1 MIFYQTLFF
10 VIFYVSMR
18 LNIFLVDLDV
28 LFEDNHIIAVNKRSG
43 DIVQGD
49 ETGDKPLSDFVKDY
63 IKINYQKPGDV
74 FLGVVH
80 RIDRPVSG
88 IVLFARTSKSLT
100 RLNALFQ
107 TKEIQK
113 TYWCVVKNKPKD
125 NAGTLIHY
133 HIKDAVSRKAKLFDK
148 EVAHSKK
155 CVLHYKLLASS
166 DHYHLLEV
174 QLETG
179 RFHQIRAQ
187 LSKIGSP
194 IKGDIKYG
202 FDRPNENS
210 RSIHLHARKIEFMHP
225 VKNAT
230 IEIIAPVPDEV
241 IWKFFE
247 EKMS

>member
-1 MIFYQTLFF
+1 MLEILY
-10 VIFYVSMR
+10 
-18 LNIFLVDLDV
+18 
-28 LFEDNHIIAVNKRSG
+28 EDNHIIAVNKRSG

-63 IKINYQKPGDV
+63 IKEKYGKPGEV

-100 RLNALFQ
+100 RLNELFK
-107 TKEIQK
+107 TKEIAK
-113 TYWCVVKNKPKD
+113 TYWAVVKNKPKED
-125 NAGTLIHY
+125 SGTLIHF
-133 HIKDAVSRKAKLFDK
+133 HLKDEKQRKAKLFEK

-155 CVLHYKLLASS
+155 CVLHYKLLASL
-166 DHYHLLEV
+166 DNYHLLEI

-187 LSKIGSP
+187 LAKTGSP

-202 FDRPNENS
+202 YERPNENT
-210 RSIHLHARKIEFMHP
+210 RSIHLHARRIVFTHP
-225 VKNAT
+225 VKNEPL
-230 IEIIAPVPDEV
+230 EIVASVPDEK

>member
-1 MIFYQTLFF
+1 MPEILY
-10 VIFYVSMR
+10 
-18 LNIFLVDLDV
+18 
-28 LFEDNHIIAVNKRSG
+28 EDNHIIAVNKRSG

-63 IKINYQKPGDV
+63 IKEKYEKPGEV

-88 IVLFARTSKSLT
+88 IVLFARTSKSLS
-100 RLNALFQ
+100 RLNELFK
-107 TKEIQK
+107 TKDIRK
-113 TYWCVVKNKPKD
+113 TYWAVVKNKPKETE
-125 NAGTLIHY
+125 GTLVHY
-133 HIKDAVSRKAKLFDK
+133 HLKDEKQRKAKLFDK

-155 CVLHYKLLASS
+155 CILHYKVLASS
-166 DHYHLLEV
+166 DNYHLLGI

-187 LSKIGSP
+187 LAKIGSP
-194 IKGDIKYG
+194 IKGDMKYG

-210 RSIHLHARKIEFMHP
+210 RSIHLHGRKIEFTHP
-225 VKNAT
+225 VKKEP
-230 IEIIAPVPDEV
+230 IEITANVPDDK